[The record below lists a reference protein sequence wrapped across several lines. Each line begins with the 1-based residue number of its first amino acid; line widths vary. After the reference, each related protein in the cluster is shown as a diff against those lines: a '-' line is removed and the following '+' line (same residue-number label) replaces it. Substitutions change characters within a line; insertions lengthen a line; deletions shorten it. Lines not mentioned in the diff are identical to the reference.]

1 MAQGS
6 VEIFS
11 HMVIITAAAINGRAL
26 TATGALPAVSTRCLG
41 FAKFDQPTIGQRVNV
56 AVLGSTIAE
65 AGAAIAVGALLEL
78 DALGRVI
85 TKATGVTVG
94 SALTAAVNVG
104 DKIEIVLIPN

>member
-6 VEIFS
+6 LEIFS
-11 HMVIITAAAINGRAL
+11 HSVIATAALINARAV
-26 TATGALPAVSTRCLG
+26 TAAGALPAAAARCLG
-41 FAKFDQPTIGQRVNV
+41 FAKFDAAIGQRVNV
-56 AVLGSTIAE
+56 AVLGSTVAE
-65 AGAAIAVGALLEL
+65 AGAAIALGAALEL

-85 TKATGVTVG
+85 TKAAGVTVG

>member
-1 MAQGS
+1 MPQGS

-11 HMVIITAAAINGRAL
+11 HSVIATVALINARAVTAA
-26 TATGALPAVSTRCLG
+26 GALPAAAARCLG
-41 FAKFDQPTIGQRVNV
+41 FAKFDAAIGIRCNV

-65 AGAAIAVGALLEL
+65 AGAAIPVGSLLEL

-85 TKATGVTVG
+85 VKATGVAVG
-94 SALTAAVNVG
+94 SALSAAGVAG

>member
-11 HMVIITAAAINGRAL
+11 HSVVAAVAL
-26 TATGALPAVSTRCLG
+26 TNARAVTHGGALPAAAARCLG
-41 FAKFDQPTIGQRVNV
+41 FAKFDQLIGLRVNV

-65 AGAAIAVGALLEL
+65 AGAAIAIGALLEL

-85 TKATGVTVG
+85 TRVTGVVVG
-94 SALTAAVNVG
+94 SALSTAVNVG